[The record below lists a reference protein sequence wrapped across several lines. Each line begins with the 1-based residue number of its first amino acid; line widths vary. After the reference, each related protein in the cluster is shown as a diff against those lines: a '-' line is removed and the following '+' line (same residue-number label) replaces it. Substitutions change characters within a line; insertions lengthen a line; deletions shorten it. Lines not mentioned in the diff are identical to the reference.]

1 MQPDIPLLQ
10 QTILFSGIEAEEL
23 QHLLT
28 AHSVEPPQ
36 ALRQPVFCPEAG
48 VCSLRR
54 RRQAAYLLC
63 APAQGGSIFHGD
75 LLSVEHFA

>member
-28 AHSVEPPQ
+28 C
-36 ALRQPVFCPEAG
+36 L
-48 VCSLRR
+48 
-54 RRQAAYLLC
+54 
-63 APAQGGSIFHGD
+63 GGS
-75 LLSVEHFA
+75 VRR